1 MHKSRKN
8 RSESGFFLPFFSQ
21 ITYLWAFP
29 ATNASLPTVFLPTL
43 DTTIRRFSFALRATI
58 TPHRHRSDTSRIK
71 ERKKIMSEPKIY
83 RRQIPN
89 PPVVDEDSSILF
101 ISVDRIRPNRTQ
113 PRNRF
118 DTNTMIRLADSVRR
132 YGILQPLTV
141 RQIPQNTAKDM
152 ASHCETVYE
161 LIAGE
166 RRLRAAKLAGLTHVP
181 CVVASADDHLSA
193 ELAIIENLLREDLNM
208 FEQARAFGRLI
219 LQFSLTQEQVAR
231 KMSMSQSAVANKLR
245 LLRLS
250 DPEQRAILEGGLTE
264 RHARALLRL
273 PSGEMRGEA
282 ICRIVSAHLNV
293 AATEEYVDSCLS
305 ALKTGAA
312 APPAPRKAETV
323 PDDLPKT
330 STEMGEMAGE
340 QDGSCKKKLVLR
352 DLRLFY
358 NSLERAVGI
367 LKQTGLTPEIE
378 QREEGNRLEIRIS
391 VDQSI

>member
-1 MHKSRKN
+1 
-8 RSESGFFLPFFSQ
+8 
-21 ITYLWAFP
+21 
-29 ATNASLPTVFLPTL
+29 
-43 DTTIRRFSFALRATI
+43 
-58 TPHRHRSDTSRIK
+58 
-71 ERKKIMSEPKIY
+71 MSEPKVY

-89 PPVVDEDSSILF
+89 LPAVDEDSGIVF
-101 ISVDRIRPNRTQ
+101 VSVDRIRPNRAQ

-141 RQIPQNTAKDM
+141 RIPPQLSSQDARM
-152 ASHCETVYE
+152 HVEPPFYE

-181 CVVASADDHLSA
+181 CVIASADDHLSA

-219 LQFSLTQEQVAR
+219 VQFSLTQEQVAR

-245 LLRLS
+245 LLRLKET
-250 DPEQRAILEGGLTE
+250 EQRAILEGGLTE

-273 PSGEMRGEA
+273 PADESRGEA
-282 ICRIVSAHLNV
+282 ICHIIEHHLNV
-293 AATEEYVDSCLS
+293 AATEEYIESCLES
-305 ALKTGAA
+305 LKTVKTPSEIAQNPQDKPDPVKSEARIPEQAVMEGPELNESDVETANT
-312 APPAPRKAETV
+312 PPIDESSLTTEQNGEETC
-323 PDDLPKT
+323 T
-330 STEMGEMAGE
+330 QG
-340 QDGSCKKKLVLR
+340 KKKLVLR

-391 VDQSI
+391 VDRSADLR

>member
-1 MHKSRKN
+1 M
-8 RSESGFFLPFFSQ
+8 SESK
-21 ITYLWAFP
+21 
-29 ATNASLPTVFLPTL
+29 V
-43 DTTIRRFSFALRATI
+43 
-58 TPHRHRSDTSRIK
+58 
-71 ERKKIMSEPKIY
+71 Y
-83 RRQIPN
+83 RRQLPN
-89 PPVVDEDSSILF
+89 PPAVDEESGILF
-101 ISVDRIRPNRTQ
+101 ISVDRIRPNRAQ

-141 RQIPQNTAKDM
+141 RIVPQKEADPCVTHSAP
-152 ASHCETVYE
+152 VLYE

-181 CVVASADDHLSA
+181 CILASADDHLSA
-193 ELAIIENLLREDLNM
+193 ELAVIENLLREDLDM

-245 LLRLS
+245 LLRLNET
-250 DPEQRAILEGGLTE
+250 EQRAILENKLTE

-273 PSGEMRGEA
+273 PADET
-282 ICRIVSAHLNV
+282 RIEIIRQIAARHMNV
-293 AATEEYVDSCLS
+293 ASAEEYIEKRLSMPNADEVAASGVTAVADHTDDRRECL
-305 ALKTGAA
+305 
-312 APPAPRKAETV
+312 AET
-323 PDDLPKT
+323 KQE
-330 STEMGEMAGE
+330 SEGQGR
-340 QDGSCKKKLVLR
+340 KKLVLH

-378 QREEGNRLEIRIS
+378 RREENGRLEICIS
-391 VDQSI
+391 VDCPSIGESAMGVNG